1 MDQFEHLLA
10 ILGSIAGVLGVLV
23 SYLQYRAG
31 RERAHARPWVPP
43 VPVPES
49 AQATTV
55 MRVVAPAPPAA
66 VRLACSWVIL
76 DALVAIGVWFL
87 LFFTIVENRDG
98 FGFPVPPVPDSV
110 WLLAPLALAALFGA
124 VKVPGAIHRGGG
136 LRRGEAAM
144 RAKLLGS
151 AAVDLFVGAALV
163 VLVLALDGTPVPVP
177 EEVFGALTLY
187 IGYRIVS
194 GLVDIAL
201 LTHRSTRTWVESGGR
216 SG

>member
-31 RERAHARPWVPP
+31 RERAHARSWVPP

-49 AQATTV
+49 AQPTTA
-55 MRVVAPAPPAA
+55 MRVAAPPAA

-87 LFFTIVENRDG
+87 LFFTIVDNRDG
-98 FGFPVPPVPDSV
+98 FGFTVPPVPDSV

-124 VKVPGAIHRGGG
+124 VKVPGAIHRSGG

-144 RAKLLGS
+144 RGKLLGS
-151 AAVDLFVGAALV
+151 AAVDLFVGAVLV
-163 VLVLALDGTPVPVP
+163 VLVLALDSTPVPVP
-177 EEVFGALTLY
+177 EEVSGALTLY